1 LEDFDWDKYSFNIIT
16 IEHPN
21 EKVRIMLMQ
30 QGYWFVVGLGEDDLW
45 VNSKLMDKDE
55 ARDLIDDLTN

>member
-1 LEDFDWDKYSFNIIT
+1 MADFDWDKYSFNVIS

-21 EKVRIMLMQ
+21 ENVRIMLMQ
-30 QGYWFVVGLGEDDLW
+30 QGYWFVVELGEDDLW
-45 VNSKLMDKDE
+45 VNSKLMDRDE